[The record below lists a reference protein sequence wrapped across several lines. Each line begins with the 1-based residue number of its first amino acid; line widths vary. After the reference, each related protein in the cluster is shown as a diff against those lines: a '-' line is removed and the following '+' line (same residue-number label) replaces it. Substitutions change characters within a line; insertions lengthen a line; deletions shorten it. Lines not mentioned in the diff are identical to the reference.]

1 WPRRA
6 TLFYSRQR
14 VRIPVASTA
23 INIVARCFGA
33 QSNSWPV
40 LQRKLKAPARPVQP
54 QKFHTS
60 CRD

>member
-23 INIVARCFGA
+23 INIVARCSDV

-40 LQRKLKAPARPVQP
+40 LQRKLKAPVRPLQP
-54 QKFHTS
+54 QTPLTF